1 MRLFRFIRDRKPPSE
16 RELQQL
22 YRSAEEGSPLPD
34 VGAEVRA
41 KFEADQHLS
50 GQISDLASSAGPTN
64 TPLQR
69 GVFLSR
75 VADEAR
81 RRPMEK
87 GIPVFGHLFQMR
99 TLAAGAAA
107 VVLLGAVA
115 TVGAAGGAG
124 QIADNAEDI
133 LVALQISSGSPKVDV
148 CHVPDDNPD
157 NTHTISV
164 SENAV
169 EEHLA
174 HGDSAGVCDD
184 DTPPGR
190 PDDVGPSDS
199 VDVCHNA
206 RTLSVS
212 EDAVEEHLAHGDSE
226 GACNDDTTP
235 GPTDTVGPSDR
246 VDVCH
251 NARTLSVPED
261 AVEEHLDHGD
271 SEGVCDDE
279 TPPGPPDDVGPSDRV
294 AVCHDTRTLSV
305 PENAAEEHFAHGD
318 SEGACTANGDS

>member
-1 MRLFRFIRDRKPPSE
+1 MRLFRFIRNRKPPSE

-34 VGAEVRA
+34 VGAEARA

-69 GVFLSR
+69 SVFLSR

-87 GIPVFGHLFQMR
+87 GVPVLGHLIQKR
-99 TLAAGAAA
+99 TLAAAAAA
-107 VVLLGAVA
+107 VVLVGAVA

-124 QIADNAEDI
+124 QIASSAED
-133 LVALQISSGSPKVDV
+133 LLAVLQISSSPPKVDV

-157 NTHTISV
+157 NAHTISV
-164 SENAV
+164 PEN
-169 EEHLA
+169 
-174 HGDSAGVCDD
+174 
-184 DTPPGR
+184 
-190 PDDVGPSDS
+190 
-199 VDVCHNA
+199 
-206 RTLSVS
+206 
-212 EDAVEEHLAHGDSE
+212 
-226 GACNDDTTP
+226 
-235 GPTDTVGPSDR
+235 
-246 VDVCH
+246 
-251 NARTLSVPED
+251 

-279 TPPGPPDDVGPSDRV
+279 TPPGPPDGVGPSDRV
-294 AVCHDTRTLSV
+294 TLCHAPGDNPDNARTISV
-305 PENAAEEHFAHGD
+305 PENAVEEHLNHGD
-318 SEGACTANGDS
+318 SEGVCVDETPPGPSSDRPPVDAPPVDVPHGPPADVPPVDVPHGPPSGRPPVDAPPA